1 MDELAQLAVRIV
13 RFVDDAQPGFVAC
26 EFEDADGRLHT
37 LIDKVPIFT
46 SLMLDATSVYPQIGV
61 VRCETL
67 ARWKDARARELVRV
81 STVKP
86 DGIESTEGLSE
97 FVVLSSQV
105 SGL

>member
-1 MDELAQLAVRIV
+1 MNQLAVRIV

-46 SLMLDATSVYPQIGV
+46 DVMLDATSVYPQNGSACCKV
-61 VRCETL
+61 L
-67 ARWKDARARELVRV
+67 NRWRDLGARELVRV
-81 STVKP
+81 SAEP
-86 DGIESTEGLSE
+86 YGIESTEGQSE